1 MAVNESAMLAGPVA
15 AFSQD
20 LVSEGFFPHPGGGT
34 PLDTY
39 WGMNAPQNRLVRHL
53 AIAIG
58 LKLVVLVGL
67 WAAFVRDERVS
78 VDVDVAAAHLSAPV
92 ATSGDQP

>member
-1 MAVNESAMLAGPVA
+1 MLAGPVV

-20 LVSEGFFPHPGGGT
+20 LVSEGFFPRPGGGT

-39 WGMNAPQNRLVRHL
+39 WGMNAPQDRLVRHL